1 MPGCQLMGAISQR
14 GKVPQMIEPSWIIE
28 EKREIC
34 EAVTSLNEV
43 ISTVA
48 STYIP
53 LDHTPGG

>member
-1 MPGCQLMGAISQR
+1 
-14 GKVPQMIEPSWIIE
+14 MIEPSWIIE

-43 ISTVA
+43 ILIVT

-53 LDHTPGG
+53 LDQGANLWQGPELKGCWNC

>member
-1 MPGCQLMGAISQR
+1 MGAISQR

-43 ISTVA
+43 ISIAT